1 MSSKTLPTRARRLT
15 PDMHFFDGAD
25 VVVVGLGSAGASAA
39 IEATDHGA
47 TVLVLEAASAGGGT
61 TAMAGGLI
69 YMGGGTPTQKACGI
83 EDTTEDMYNY
93 LLKASGPNAD
103 PARVRLYAD
112 GSLAHYDWL
121 IAQGMEYKPEYYAK
135 KHTNTPNDEG
145 LIYSGNETCN
155 EFRALAA
162 AAPRGH
168 KGKAQGEDG
177 GRMLMEKLIASATAR
192 GVRIRCDAR
201 ALTAIVDEAGAVVG
215 VVARIDGE
223 ECNIRAHRGV
233 VLCAGG
239 FIMNT
244 DMVQRHAPQLLKQTV
259 LNGNPNDN
267 GMGIR
272 IGMGA
277 GGAVMNMNEGF
288 VCVPFYPPAGLV
300 EGIMINS
307 KGQRF
312 INEDCYHGRMGE
324 AILRNY
330 PEKHYLLIDSRLFH
344 TMERPPLGGFKV
356 VATGET
362 IEELEAELALP
373 AGTLAFTVDFFNR
386 HARNGEDP
394 LFRKHA
400 DYLVPLDNP
409 PYAACD
415 VTPGSG
421 AFYPVF
427 TLGGLHALPTGE
439 VLTEDNIVVPGLFTA
454 GRNCCGLPRSGATYS
469 SGMSIGD
476 ATFFG
481 RLAGRSAASAPARPH

>member
-1 MSSKTLPTRARRLT
+1 MSSRTLPTRARRLH
-15 PDMHFFDGAD
+15 PEMSFFDSAD
-25 VVVVGLGSAGASAA
+25 VVVVGLGAAGASAA
-39 IEATDHGA
+39 IEAADHGA
-47 TVLVLEAASAGGGT
+47 EVLVLEAASAGGGT

-69 YMGGGTPTQKACGI
+69 YMGGGTPTQTACGI
-83 EDTTEDMYNY
+83 TDSTEAMYEY
-93 LLKASGPNAD
+93 LLRASGPNAD
-103 PARVRLYAD
+103 PERVRLYCD

-121 IAQGMEYKPEYYAK
+121 LAQGMEYKPEYYAK
-135 KHTNTPNDEG
+135 KSTNTPRDEG
-145 LIYSGNETCN
+145 LIYTGNETCN
-155 EFRALAA
+155 EFRAHAA
-162 AAPRGH
+162 PAPRGH

-223 ECNIRAHRGV
+223 ERCIRARRGV

-239 FIMNT
+239 FIMNS
-244 DMVQRHAPQLLKQTV
+244 DMVQRHAPHLLQQTV

-277 GGAVMNMNEGF
+277 GAAVLNMHEGF
-288 VCVPFYPPAGLV
+288 VCLPFYPPAELV

-330 PEKHYLLIDSRLFH
+330 PEKHYLVIDSRLFH
-344 TMERPPLGGFKV
+344 TMERPPLGGFRV

-362 IEELEAELALP
+362 IAELEAELALP
-373 AGTLAFTVDFFNR
+373 EGTLAFTVDFFNR
-386 HARNGEDP
+386 HARRGEDP
-394 LFRKHA
+394 LFHKHA
-400 DYLVPLDNP
+400 DYLAPLDNP

-427 TLGGLHALPTGE
+427 TLGGLHARPTGE
-439 VLTEDNIVVPGLFTA
+439 VLTEDNEAIPGLFTA

-481 RLAGRSAASAPARPH
+481 RLAGRSAAHAPAR

>member
-1 MSSKTLPTRARRLT
+1 MSSRTLPTRARRLH
-15 PDMHFFDGAD
+15 PDMHFFDSAD
-25 VVVVGLGSAGASAA
+25 VVVVGLGAAGASAA
-39 IEATDHGA
+39 IEAADHGA
-47 TVLVLEAASAGGGT
+47 EVLALAAASAGGGT

-69 YMGGGTPTQKACGI
+69 YMGGGTPTQAACGI
-83 EDTTEDMYNY
+83 TDSTEAMYEY
-93 LLKASGPNAD
+93 LLRASGPNAD
-103 PARVRLYAD
+103 PERVRLYCD

-121 IAQGMEYKPEYYAK
+121 LAQGMEYKPEYYAK
-135 KHTNTPNDEG
+135 KSTNTPRDEG
-145 LIYSGNETCN
+145 LIYTGNETCN
-155 EFRALAA
+155 EFRAHAA
-162 AAPRGH
+162 PAPRGH

-177 GRMLMEKLIASATAR
+177 GRMLMEKLIGSATAK

-215 VVARIDGE
+215 IVARIDGE
-223 ECNIRAHRGV
+223 ERCIRARRGV

-239 FIMNT
+239 FIMNS
-244 DMVQRHAPQLLKQTV
+244 DMVQRHAPHLLQQTV

-277 GGAVMNMNEGF
+277 GAAVLNMHEGF
-288 VCVPFYPPAGLV
+288 VCLPFYPPAELV
-300 EGIMINS
+300 EGIMVNS

-330 PEKHYLLIDSRLFH
+330 PEKHYLVIDSRLFH
-344 TMERPPLGGFKV
+344 TMERPPLGGFRV

-362 IEELEAELALP
+362 IAELEAELALP
-373 AGTLAFTVDFFNR
+373 EGTLAVTVDFFNR
-386 HARNGEDP
+386 HARRGEDP
-394 LFRKHA
+394 LFHKHA
-400 DYLVPLDNP
+400 DYLAPLDNP

-427 TLGGLHALPTGE
+427 TLGGLHARPTGE
-439 VLTEDNIVVPGLFTA
+439 ALTEDNEPIPGLFTA

-481 RLAGRSAASAPARPH
+481 RLAGRSAAHAPAR

>member
-1 MSSKTLPTRARRLT
+1 MNSKTLPTRARRLT
-15 PDMHFFDGAD
+15 PDMDFFDGAD

-39 IEATDHGA
+39 IEAAEQGA

-83 EDTTEDMYNY
+83 EDTTEDMYEY
-93 LLKASGPNAD
+93 LLMASGPNAD

-121 IAQGMEYKPEYYAK
+121 LAQGMEYKPEYYAR
-135 KHTNTPNDEG
+135 KHTNTPGDEG
-145 LIYSGNETCN
+145 LIYTGNETCN
-155 EFRALAA
+155 EFRARAA
-162 AAPRGH
+162 PAPRGH

-177 GRMLMEKLIASATAR
+177 GRMLMEKLIASATAK

-201 ALTAIVDEAGAVVG
+201 ALTAIVDEAGAVAG

-223 ECNIRAHRGV
+223 ERNIRARRGV

-239 FIMNT
+239 FIMNNE
-244 DMVQRHAPQLLKQTV
+244 MVQRHAPHLLHETV

-288 VCVPFYPPAGLV
+288 VCLPFYPPADLV
-300 EGIMINS
+300 EAIMINS

-330 PEKHYLLIDSRLFH
+330 PEKHYLVIDSRLFH

-356 VATGET
+356 VATGDT
-362 IEELEAELALP
+362 VEELEAELALP

-427 TLGGLHALPTGE
+427 TVAQ
-439 VLTEDNIVVPGLFTA
+439 FTA
-454 GRNCCGLPRSGATYS
+454 LACTERCTGISGQRSRTIMMSPGSAMIS
-469 SGMSIGD
+469 ASGFMAITGSMS
-476 ATFFG
+476 
-481 RLAGRSAASAPARPH
+481 RR